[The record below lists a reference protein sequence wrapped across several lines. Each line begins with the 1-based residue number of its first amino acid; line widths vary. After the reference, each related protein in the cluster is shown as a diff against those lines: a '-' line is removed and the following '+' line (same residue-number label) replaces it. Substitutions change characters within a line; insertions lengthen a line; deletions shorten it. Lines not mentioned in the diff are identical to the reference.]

1 MVFKIQQ
8 VSFCHHSEEESVEE
22 QQQQQQKRKKTK
34 TLRTEGLESEAVKTI
49 FL

>member
-22 QQQQQQKRKKTK
+22 QQQQQKRKKTK
-34 TLRTEGLESEAVKTI
+34 TLRAEGLESEAVKTI

>member
-8 VSFCHHSEEESVEE
+8 VSFCHHSEEEGVEE
-22 QQQQQQKRKKTK
+22 QQQQQKRKKTK

>member
-22 QQQQQQKRKKTK
+22 QQQQQKRKKTK